1 MSFEAL
7 PLLLP
12 SVVLLLGGGAAL
24 TYFAMVTENGP
35 PKRLFRN
42 YAARLDRHMRF
53 LLIPYSGDLLAQ
65 AQALVCATALSMFAV
80 TRSPA
85 FALLGLAGACAPP
98 LLLWKRHIA
107 RVTQLERQLETWL
120 LMLANALKATSS
132 VGEAIASTVALV
144 PRPFSEE
151 IDLLVKEI
159 RLGAPLD
166 RAIQSVARRINSTV
180 VSGALATI
188 VVARQT
194 GGDLPRTLERASA
207 ALREAARLEGVL
219 RTKTAEGR
227 GQVLVL
233 ASVPFVL
240 SVIIVWLDRSWFD
253 PMLHHDVGKA
263 ILAACG
269 FVWTFATVW
278 AYHIAR
284 ADL

>member
-12 SVVLLLGGGAAL
+12 SVVLLLCGGAAL
-24 TYFAMVTENGP
+24 TYLAMVTENSP
-35 PKRLFRN
+35 PKRLFRH

-65 AQALVCATALSMFAV
+65 AQALVCATTLSMFAV